1 VPGPEIPETIKIIVE
16 DITVSSRQAI
26 VPDYLTER
34 ADHFVELPL
43 IVAAGRQLA
52 LQLIQLLP
60 RTRQPV
66 LIGAKR
72 ECPGLHMV
80 QILTDP
86 FEETLPPVVATEPI
100 VAIPVIDVIVTIS
113 AITIIPVTTIAIISI
128 TGIAIIAPVWARL
141 VTRVR
146 RDSLT
151 TRISAAPGQVKGIS
165 FRAIVRIFDS
175 NHCRTAIARIA
186 YQRLSTAAVHPR
198 KTEVGGVGRERRGA
212 FKSTPLRGLPRKIP

>member
-1 VPGPEIPETIKIIVE
+1 MVEILADSFKETSPHV
-16 DITVSSRQAI
+16 
-26 VPDYLTER
+26 
-34 ADHFVELPL
+34 
-43 IVAAGRQLA
+43 VAA
-52 LQLIQLLP
+52 
-60 RTRQPV
+60 
-66 LIGAKR
+66 
-72 ECPGLHMV
+72 
-80 QILTDP
+80 
-86 FEETLPPVVATEPI
+86 EPI

-175 NHCRTAIARIA
+175 NHRRTSVAWFA
-186 YQRLSTAAVHPR
+186 YQCLSAAAVHAR
-198 KTEVGGVGRERRGA
+198 KAEVARIGRQRPGA
-212 FKSTPLRGLPRKIP
+212 FKSTPLGRLPRKIPQDRTVAVHLHFGRAIHYNFDGALATIRASAAHRRSAFETLATHNDTGGR

>member
-100 VAIPVIDVIVTIS
+100 VAIPVIDVIVTIG
-113 AITIIPVTTIAIISI
+113 AIAISAVASVPIIS
-128 TGIAIIAPVWARL
+128 IAIIAPVWAL
-141 VTRVR
+141 PARVGWN
-146 RDSLT
+146 SLT